1 MCAQHFSSFGW
12 EEKQQLWVDITFKTP
27 VQAHPELPGKGRGP
41 HKHSSGQG
49 FLCSVNALHSLEKQK
64 QQEVAGS
71 VPNVEPQRFLR
82 GGRPMSIPNSELLT
96 PEDAEGGS
104 RIHSLGPLFQ
114 FLASV
119 YCVSL
124 AC

>member
-1 MCAQHFSSFGW
+1 
-12 EEKQQLWVDITFKTP
+12 
-27 VQAHPELPGKGRGP
+27 
-41 HKHSSGQG
+41 
-49 FLCSVNALHSLEKQK
+49 
-64 QQEVAGS
+64 
-71 VPNVEPQRFLR
+71 
-82 GGRPMSIPNSELLT
+82 MSIPNSELLT